1 MPCATPGVKP
11 FLCVATPLLAIPWV
25 ILGVF
30 VTARVP
36 DYTSA
41 LMTRRTNGPTMGGRS
56 YRAYD
61 PQQRLNFLPLPQGHG
76 SFRPTF
82 GSRRTIVPG
91 LAPDGEGT

>member
-1 MPCATPGVKP
+1 
-11 FLCVATPLLAIPWV
+11 
-25 ILGVF
+25 
-30 VTARVP
+30 
-36 DYTSA
+36 
-41 LMTRRTNGPTMGGRS
+41 MGGRS

-91 LAPDGEGT
+91 LAPDAEGT